1 MKQAMTID
9 TLWASLGASLGVQT
23 DKGYRSY
30 DTEADALAD
39 FAFKGKKYIGFSPDI
54 EWCDKTEVGGRNV

>member
-1 MKQAMTID
+1 MKQAMTIGA
-9 TLWASLGASLGVQT
+9 LWASLGASLAADA

-39 FAFKGKKYIGFSPDI
+39 DWNDTDGPG
-54 EWCDKTEVGGRNV
+54 NV

>member
-1 MKQAMTID
+1 MKQPMTID

-30 DTEADALAD
+30 DTEASASAD
-39 FAFKGKKYIGFSPDI
+39 DYRGKKYVGVSPDD
-54 EWCDKTEVGGRNV
+54 WNDTDGPGNV

>member
-9 TLWASLGASLGVQT
+9 TLWASLGASLAADA

-30 DTEADALAD
+30 ATEADALAD
-39 FAFKGKKYIGFSPDI
+39 DYRGKKYVGVSPDD
-54 EWCDKTEVGGRNV
+54 WNDTDGPGNV